1 MRQTHALYNI
11 IWGTKSQGTQHSP
24 ELVLKSTD
32 FRAPEDLIFPALKL
46 CKNTKR
52 DFLLFVL
59 RHRKDYIP
67 RNFLW
72 QIKAHTN

>member
-11 IWGTKSQGTQHSP
+11 TWGTKSEGTQRSH

-46 CKNTKR
+46 CTNTKR

-59 RHRKDYIP
+59 RYRKDYIP

-72 QIKAHTN
+72 QIKAHIN